1 MATEAM
7 SSSAAAT
14 AAAASTQ
21 KMSRYRS
28 VRRAQE
34 QHPAPPGQ
42 FSQHDQPSQAM
53 STMPTMP
60 AVPDSQPQNDAPLSR
75 SKSRYHRRPP
85 TSHATSPQPPPRS
98 NTTFDPPPPFYPQS
112 PPYASSNDAD
122 SSPQQTSNAANTAQR
137 RPRTAKPRTQASP
150 LVYGAPRDQ
159 SLSGDDSA
167 REVLEKE
174 KQRQRQMKERHDAE
188 ARARRQAQQAELDR
202 ADKLR
207 QEAEEAARLQK
218 QQQQQQREFEEA
230 EALRR
235 QRIEQKAEQ
244 ERGRRLQKA
253 GPRKTSQNKD
263 EHQRQAVLAKLEE
276 RSQKPPASPNAIS
289 PPRQQE
295 VGFGMFKRRKDEAL
309 GLDAPAQL
317 SAAPQ
322 LSLSLSHEE
331 ETIKPGGGGAVLGI
345 DAPTSAVNAGDRR
358 VTVVCNKKRIQL
370 PVTPTTTPL
379 DLIKSAST
387 VLTDPIDVRTAVIS
401 EYFTK
406 VSITRP
412 LRNYEY
418 VRDVMNSWDH
428 DSQNELTII
437 DSDVDG
443 INQDDLL
450 AYKVP
455 EARPEGMSCF
465 IQYSSRPGK
474 WSKRLL
480 TLRPDGQ
487 LVMAKNEKT
496 KEKDLEN
503 ICTLTDY
510 DIYTITQQKLARV
523 KPPKKIC
530 YAVKSMQKSN
540 IFADESQYV
549 HFFCTNDRNTAN
561 MFYHALQSWRSW
573 YLKYQKGEGL
583 KKKSPAMR
591 NVSGNQEA
599 AQSSAH
605 ARGESVGS
613 HYQLGA
619 FSSLLDMDSF
629 NKKLDEIEVHKP
641 GEFPDDKP
649 LSKLDSRAMH
659 TRKKS
664 LRVKQPPPTTLIKS
678 AIGKPNPSQPTSRQ
692 TSGRRSFDGKEEEA
706 FTSSG
711 LLGRGY
717 TERQAAAQAREQ
729 QQATAFTEGP
739 SLLNVGRLGQADSNV
754 KRSTSTR
761 SNHHRRTSSDL
772 QRSASKR
779 VPGMPEP
786 LIDLTPQY
794 RPPPQHLNKG
804 KGYNPGAGA
813 GPLVESATSIE
824 EAIKV
829 PSLTDWRAG
838 RPGTS
843 RAHGTYGAGGHE
855 RTRSLKGRG
864 EPLAAYTH
872 NNHGAAP
879 EDASKAF
886 TGGGLLSRAGYS
898 QGPDVIGRGVMDG
911 SKARGPMVNLNLNNE
926 FVQGSLLGG
935 MSVAA
940 PVIDRSGK

>member
-1 MATEAM
+1 
-7 SSSAAAT
+7 
-14 AAAASTQ
+14 
-21 KMSRYRS
+21 
-28 VRRAQE
+28 
-34 QHPAPPGQ
+34 
-42 FSQHDQPSQAM
+42 
-53 STMPTMP
+53 
-60 AVPDSQPQNDAPLSR
+60 
-75 SKSRYHRRPP
+75 
-85 TSHATSPQPPPRS
+85 
-98 NTTFDPPPPFYPQS
+98 
-112 PPYASSNDAD
+112 
-122 SSPQQTSNAANTAQR
+122 
-137 RPRTAKPRTQASP
+137 
-150 LVYGAPRDQ
+150 
-159 SLSGDDSA
+159 
-167 REVLEKE
+167 
-174 KQRQRQMKERHDAE
+174 
-188 ARARRQAQQAELDR
+188 
-202 ADKLR
+202 LR
-207 QEAEEAARLQK
+207 Q
-218 QQQQQQREFEEA
+218 
-230 EALRR
+230 
-235 QRIEQKAEQ
+235 
-244 ERGRRLQKA
+244 
-253 GPRKTSQNKD
+253 
-263 EHQRQAVLAKLEE
+263 
-276 RSQKPPASPNAIS
+276 
-289 PPRQQE
+289 
-295 VGFGMFKRRKDEAL
+295 
-309 GLDAPAQL
+309 
-317 SAAPQ
+317 
-322 LSLSLSHEE
+322 
-331 ETIKPGGGGAVLGI
+331 
-345 DAPTSAVNAGDRR
+345 R
-358 VTVVCNKKRIQL
+358 VTVVCNKKRILL

-387 VLTDPIDVRTAVIS
+387 VLADPIDVRTAVIS

-428 DSQNELTII
+428 DNQNELTII

-455 EARPEGMSCF
+455 ETRPEGMSCF

-510 DIYTITQQKLARV
+510 DIYTVTQQKLARV

-561 MFYHALQSWRSW
+561 IFYQALQSWRSW

-591 NVSGNQEA
+591 NISGGAEA
-599 AQSSAH
+599 AQSSSSH

-649 LSKLDSRAMH
+649 LSKLDSKAMQM
-659 TRKKS
+659 RKKS
-664 LRVKQPPPTTLIKS
+664 LRVKQPPAGLVQNAVNKPS
-678 AIGKPNPSQPTSRQ
+678 ASQPTPRQ
-692 TSGRRSFDGKEEEA
+692 VSGRRSFDGKEEEA

-711 LLGRGY
+711 LLGRVY
-717 TERQAAAQAREQ
+717 TERQAAVQAREQ
-729 QQATAFTEGP
+729 QSGPFTEGP
-739 SLLNVGRLGQADSNV
+739 SLLSNVGRLGQPDSGI

-761 SNHHRRTSSDL
+761 SNHHRRTSSDI

-824 EAIKV
+824 GAIKV
-829 PSLTDWRAG
+829 PSSTDWRAG
-838 RPGTS
+838 RPGA

-886 TGGGLLSRAGYS
+886 TGGGLLSQAGYS
-898 QGPDVIGRGVMDG
+898 QGRDVVGRGVMDG
-911 SKARGPMVNLNLNNE
+911 SKAKGPMVNLGLNNE
-926 FVQGSLLGG
+926 FAQGSLLGG
-935 MSVAA
+935 LPVAA
-940 PVIDRSGK
+940 PIIDRSGK